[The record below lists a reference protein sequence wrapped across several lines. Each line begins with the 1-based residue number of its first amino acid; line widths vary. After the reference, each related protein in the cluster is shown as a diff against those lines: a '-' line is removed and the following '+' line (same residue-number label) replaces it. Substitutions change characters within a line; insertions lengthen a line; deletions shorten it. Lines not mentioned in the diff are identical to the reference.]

1 MRKVGVDG
9 GAANGGGGGTKR
21 SAPGHGPA
29 KNRFTMTSF
38 FISWSFELENEPN
51 DSPITCLYKVV
62 SDISNLAGCSL
73 GRQPVR
79 RRGVR
84 RALMASTTIFRT
96 KIFAHFLCTSAPSP
110 RSGSIGSFLIQN
122 ST

>member
-21 SAPGHGPA
+21 SAPGHGPT
-29 KNRFTMTSF
+29 KNRLIITSLFICCSFT
-38 FISWSFELENEPN
+38 LENDP
-51 DSPITCLYKVV
+51 DHSPITWSFKVA
-62 SDISNLAGCSL
+62 SDISILAGCSL

-96 KIFAHFLCTSAPSP
+96 KTFAHFLCTSAPSP
-110 RSGSIGSFLIQN
+110 RSDSIGSFLIQN
-122 ST
+122 EI